1 MRQDVDLMRALE
13 AVRSIPDARASW
25 RDVLATANTLV
36 ESDAAVMIVF
46 EGDRVVDM
54 QNFGADL
61 GAMRDYAEH
70 FHTEDVMT
78 KPGVVRDPG
87 TWLDTQQLIPEPLRQ
102 RNAYYVDFMSRHRM
116 RQLYSYMVENG
127 PGRRV
132 SLGFQRAVAS
142 DALGERL
149 RGARICGYS
158 RALQDAMAL
167 RRARASSWLSVS
179 DVAFDALDEASCLV
193 HRNGLLVHASP
204 RARALLDERRGL
216 LQRKGHLAAADA
228 RLQARLEG
236 GLAAACADGVV
247 RTMAFPIA
255 PGAGLLCIDVT
266 KANPILRLAA
276 EPLLFVRMRQE
287 GVPMLASPEA
297 LAGALGVTGAEAAV
311 LHALASGMK
320 AADYATHRGLSI
332 HTVRKQIAM
341 MMGKL
346 DCKRQV
352 ELVRIAMNVRDGC

>member
-13 AVRSIPDARASW
+13 AVRAITDVQVSW
-25 RDVLATANTLV
+25 RDVLSTANRLV

-46 EGDRVVDM
+46 EGDGLVDM

-61 GAMRDYAEH
+61 GAMRDYANH
-70 FHTEDVMT
+70 FHAQDVMT
-78 KPGVVRDPG
+78 LPGVVRDPG
-87 TWLDTQQLIPEPLRQ
+87 TWLDTQKLIPEPLRQ

-132 SLGFQRAVAS
+132 SLGFQREIAS
-142 DALGERL
+142 DTLSERL
-149 RGARICGYS
+149 RGARICRYS
-158 RALQDAMAL
+158 KALQDAMAL
-167 RRARASSWLSVS
+167 RRARAFSWLSVS

-216 LQRKGHLAAADA
+216 LQRKGRLAATDA
-228 RLQARLEG
+228 RLQATLDG
-236 GLAAACADGVV
+236 CLAAACADGVV
-247 RTMAFPIA
+247 RTMAFPMA
-255 PGAGLLCIDVT
+255 AGAGVLSIDVT

-287 GVPMLASPEA
+287 EEPLLASPEA
-297 LAGALGVTGAEAAV
+297 LAGALSVTGAEAAV

-320 AADYATHRGLSI
+320 AADYAARRGISI

-341 MMGKL
+341 LMGKL

-352 ELVRIAMNVRDGC
+352 DLVRMAMNVRGSS